1 MRNVTWC
8 WSYRAALLGILC
20 STRGDDPINLRF
32 QLLEV
37 FLAEQVVLSH
47 EHGPRSAGDMR
58 DGLSQ
63 SILDLSTDVA
73 AATTAER
80 LDKERG
86 CPPG

>member
-1 MRNVTWC
+1 
-8 WSYRAALLGILC
+8 
-20 STRGDDPINLRF
+20 
-32 QLLEV
+32 V